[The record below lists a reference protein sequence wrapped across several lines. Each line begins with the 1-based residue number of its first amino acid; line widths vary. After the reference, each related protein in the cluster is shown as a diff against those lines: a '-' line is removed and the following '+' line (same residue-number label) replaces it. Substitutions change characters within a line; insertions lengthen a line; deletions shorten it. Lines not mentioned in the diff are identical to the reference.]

1 MSNKIDVLLKI
12 LISVLCVLITASF
25 QSLMHTAFL
34 AWISY
39 RLYTNTP
46 LAITYDPYAVTPSI
60 AYPTAPIKE
69 ADGYVL

>member
-1 MSNKIDVLLKI
+1 MPYCI
-12 LISVLCVLITASF
+12 LITVSF

-46 LAITYDPYAVTPSI
+46 LAIKYDPYSVTPSI